1 MADTDHKR
9 FARIKSLFDAALERP
24 AAEREAFLREA
35 CGEDRDLYD
44 DVAGLVRA
52 AESETRIGGIVQQ
65 VSEDALRDRREPL
78 KRERVGSYR
87 LTELIGE
94 GGMGS
99 VFLAERDDEQFRH
112 RVAVKILRP
121 GRADEQ
127 LVQRFRSERQLLA
140 NLDHTNVA
148 KLLDGGETDG
158 GLPYL
163 VMEYVDGREIDV
175 YCDEEQLTIPE
186 RLGLFQKVCDAVDY
200 AHRNLVVHRDVKP
213 SNILVGADGE
223 PKLLDFGIAK
233 VLDDSALQLTAA
245 ITRQGRSVMTP
256 EYASPE
262 QVRGEPISTATDI
275 YSLGVLLYKLLCGH
289 LPHRPRGGVPTDLA
303 RAIVEDEP
311 SRPSTMLTA
320 PAPAPA
326 AASAEQAAAGI
337 PESRGTSIARLRNL
351 LRGDLDNIVLMALR
365 KEPERRYV
373 SARAFRDDIENY
385 LTHRPVV
392 ARSDSVAYRVSKFV
406 RRHRVGVAVSALFVL
421 LLTGSAIQ
429 IVEQRDRARVAAA
442 QSEEVTDFLA
452 DLFASASPAGSGGE
466 TLTAR
471 DLLDEGV
478 REIEGLSDQPKVQA
492 RLLQIMGDSYSWIGD
507 YETSDALLGRALGV
521 VEKHFPD
528 DSAAIGGVLQD
539 LGDNRRLEGDLDGAI
554 ELFERSA
561 ERYRRAFG
569 PEHGRIAYLYGR
581 IGDTLRLQ
589 VRLDDAREMLER
601 AGAMKASLG
610 ESGDSDDV
618 DIRGNL
624 AIVLDDMGLLT
635 EAGELQAEVVAA
647 SRRIDGERHPNTII
661 RIANLALIQD
671 GQGRFDEALKNADA
685 AHEYMSDIW
694 ASNLRS
700 RSWIASVRGSLLRA
714 LGRFDEAAA
723 AHDEAIRLAIEQ
735 AGEVSQLHARRLRG
749 RAGLYLDLGRYD
761 DAEKTLQEV
770 LAVTTAAEANPG
782 REAGRAWIQLA
793 AVYNRSGRPEAA
805 EQAAREAMAQGD
817 RIGRLSTLA
826 ARRALGNSLSRQG
839 RYAEAGPLLEEVL
852 RERAG
857 PGPDEYVSM
866 LGYLVAVSEHYR
878 RAGTPERSLEYAE
891 RAYGISESITPPGTW
906 RAALGEAEYGRVLA
920 ALGRGR
926 EAARLLHDARADL
939 VRVLDGDDPRIPAL
953 RLSEP

>member
-1 MADTDHKR
+1 LADTDDKR

-24 AAEREAFLREA
+24 AAERDAFLREA
-35 CGEDRDLYD
+35 CGDDPDLFED
-44 DVAGLVRA
+44 VSNLVRA
-52 AESETRIGGIVQQ
+52 AESETRIGSIVQQ
-65 VSEDALRDRREPL
+65 VSENVLKERRDPL
-78 KRERVGSYR
+78 MQERVGSYR

-99 VFLAERDDEQFRH
+99 VFLAERDDELFQH

-121 GRADEQ
+121 GRADDQ

-140 NLDHTNVA
+140 NLDHTNIA
-148 KLLDGGETDG
+148 KLLDGGETDS

-186 RLGLFQKVCDAVDY
+186 RLALFQKVCGAIDY

-233 VLDDSALQLTAA
+233 VLDNSALQLTAA
-245 ITRQGRSVMTP
+245 VTQQGRSVMTP

-262 QVRGEPISTATDI
+262 QVRGEPISTATDV

-289 LPHRPRGGVPTDLA
+289 MPHRPRGGMPTDLA

-320 PAPAPA
+320 PVE
-326 AASAEQAAAGI
+326 ASAEESAVGI
-337 PESRGTSIARLRNL
+337 PESRGTSVARLRIL

-365 KEPERRYV
+365 KEPERRYI
-373 SARAFRDDIENY
+373 SARAFHDDLENY

-392 ARSDSVAYRVSKFV
+392 ARADSVAYRVSKFV
-406 RRHRVGVAVSALFVL
+406 RRHRVGVAISVLVML
-421 LLTGSAIQ
+421 LLAGSAIQ

-442 QSEEVTDFLA
+442 QSDAVTGFLA

-478 REIEGLSDQPKVQA
+478 REIDGLEDQPRVQA

-507 YETSDALLGRALGV
+507 YGTSDTLFRRALAIL
-521 VEKHFPD
+521 EDRYPD
-528 DSAAIGGVLQD
+528 DSAAIGAVLQD
-539 LGDNRRLEGDLDGAI
+539 LGDNRRIEGDLEGAI
-554 ELFERSA
+554 GLFEQSA

-569 PEHGRIAYLYGR
+569 LEHGRIAYLYGR
-581 IGDTLRLQ
+581 IGDTRRLQ
-589 VRLDDAREMLER
+589 VRFEEAREMLER
-601 AGAMKASLG
+601 AIAMKAALG

-624 AIVLDDMGLLT
+624 AIVLDDLGLLT
-635 EAGELQAEVVAA
+635 EAAELQTKVVVA

-671 GQGRFDEALKNADA
+671 GQGRFDEALRNADD
-685 AHEYMSDIW
+685 AHEYMNEVW

-714 LGRFDEAAA
+714 LGRFDEAALS
-723 AHDEAIRLAIEQ
+723 HDEAIRLAIEQ
-735 AGEVSQLHARRLRG
+735 AGEDSQLHARRLRG
-749 RAGLYLDLGRYD
+749 RAGLYIDLGRYR
-761 DAEKTLQEV
+761 DAEKTLREV
-770 LAVTTAAEANPG
+770 LDVATAAGSNPG

-793 AVYNRSGRPEAA
+793 DVYNRSDRPEAA
-805 EQAAREAMAQGD
+805 ERAAREAIAQSEH
-817 RIGRLSTLA
+817 IGRLSTLA
-826 ARRALGNSLSRQG
+826 GRRALGNSLSRQG
-839 RYAEAGPLLEEVL
+839 RYAEAGPLLEEVVS
-852 RERAG
+852 ERAG

-866 LGYLVAVSEHYR
+866 LGYLLAVSEHYR
-878 RAGTPERSLEYAE
+878 RAGAPERSLEYAE
-891 RAYGISESITPPGTW
+891 RADRISESISPPGTW
-906 RAALGEAEYGRVLA
+906 LA
-920 ALGRGR
+920 ALGKAELGQVLADLGRDR
-926 EAARLLHDARADL
+926 EAARLVTDARADL
-939 VRVLDGDDPRIPAL
+939 LRVLDDDDPRIPPPMQ
-953 RLSEP
+953 SGP